1 MFGLKLIFGL
11 VQPCTIKNFFSFT
24 FRARTITNGFIGGKL
39 KLRPL
44 RLRTI
49 FLSGPNKI
57 VLKIKTLLRQLS
69 VRNFQI

>member
-1 MFGLKLIFGL
+1 MYNK
-11 VQPCTIKNFFSFT
+11 KKFFPFT
-24 FRARTITNGFIGGKL
+24 FRARTITNDFIGGKI

-44 RLRTI
+44 RLRTT

-57 VLKIKTLLRQLS
+57 VWKIKTLLRQLS